1 MTDHFSGTS
10 FFVLQIAVSIEEAA
24 KALIRGQLAKCSTS
38 GFLTGLGGLITLP
51 VAIPVRKRFSTL
63 ALTAGISR
71 DMAEYLKSIFLTCA
85 GYENTLWDEL
95 YS

>member
-38 GFLTGLGGLITLP
+38 GFLAGLGGLITLP
-51 VAIPVRKRFSTL
+51 VAIP
-63 ALTAGISR
+63 ANISR
-71 DMAEYLKSIFLTCA
+71 CLLKTVYDSQ
-85 GYENTLWDEL
+85 
-95 YS
+95 